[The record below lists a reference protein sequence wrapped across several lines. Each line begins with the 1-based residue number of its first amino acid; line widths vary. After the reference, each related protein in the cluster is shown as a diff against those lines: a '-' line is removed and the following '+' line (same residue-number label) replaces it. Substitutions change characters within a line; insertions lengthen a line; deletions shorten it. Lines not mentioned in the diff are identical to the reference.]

1 MKDPESGPF
10 IGQVVEVVKGRDR
23 ERFCIVIEIIDHR
36 FVYIADGD
44 NRKFDNAKK
53 KNVQHLKFMDYVS
66 DEVKNSMNETGR
78 VTNAKLRFAIQKF
91 LERNHL
97 LKEGE

>member
-10 IGQVVEVVKGRDR
+10 IGQIVEVIKGRDR
-23 ERFCIVIEIIDHR
+23 DRICVVIRIIDHR

-44 NRKFDNAKK
+44 SRKFDNAKK
-53 KNVQHLKFMDYVS
+53 KNVQHLKFIDYVS
-66 DEVKNSMNETGR
+66 EEVINSMNETGR

-91 LERNHL
+91 QEQNHL